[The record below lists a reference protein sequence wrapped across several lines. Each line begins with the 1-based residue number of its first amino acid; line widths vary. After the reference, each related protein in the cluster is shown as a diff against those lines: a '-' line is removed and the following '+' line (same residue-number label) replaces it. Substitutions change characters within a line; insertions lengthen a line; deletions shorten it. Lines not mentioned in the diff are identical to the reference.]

1 MAKGEPSE
9 AIKRHLARSS
19 LRLESKPQSVPERVV
34 IYARASSAEHKE
46 KLERQ
51 VERLVQYCTL
61 RGYEARTGGQGNCL
75 RGERQP
81 PETLGV
87 AQRSAGHRIVV
98 EHKDRFNRFGFRY
111 LETLLEYKV
120 EPLKSRVR
128 ADNDKED
135 LIADLV
141 ATSTH

>member
-1 MAKGEPSE
+1 M
-9 AIKRHLARSS
+9 
-19 LRLESKPQSVPERVV
+19 

-87 AQRSAGHRIVV
+87 ALRSAGHRIVV
-98 EHKDRFNRFGFRY
+98 EHKDRFGFRY

-120 EPLKSRVR
+120 EPLKSRMR

-141 ATSTH
+141 ASVYSLTARLYGQRRAKRKTERIAQELQTEEKHEAC